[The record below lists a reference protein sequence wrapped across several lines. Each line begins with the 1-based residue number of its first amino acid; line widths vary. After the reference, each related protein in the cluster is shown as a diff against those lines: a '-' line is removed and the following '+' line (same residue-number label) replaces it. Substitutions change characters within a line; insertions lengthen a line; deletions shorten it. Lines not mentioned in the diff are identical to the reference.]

1 MRAIVQVCLV
11 AVLAAV
17 LPAHVVAA
25 ESVTIAYQADGKPV
39 ELGGALYRPSG
50 DGPFPAAVLM
60 HGCSG
65 VEKNHDAWARKLAER
80 GYMALIVE
88 GFRSRGVADVCTER
102 TFNKVSYAA
111 RVADAYAGAAFLRA
125 RADVDGDRVS
135 VIGWSHG
142 GIIALKLATKQPA
155 TLSWADVPIVP
166 FRGIVAFYPYC
177 GAAKDTVLPLLILIG
192 TEDDWTPAANCV
204 GYEKMQKAIGAP
216 IELVLYEGATHSFDE
231 ASVGQ
236 GYVYAGHFLRYDG
249 GATADAT
256 ERLFAFLTRTL
267 GD

>member
-1 MRAIVQVCLV
+1 MRTILSLSLVVAILV
-11 AVLAAV
+11 ALSSVA
-17 LPAHVVAA
+17 VAA
-25 ESVTIAYQADGKPV
+25 ESVTITYPADGKTV
-39 ELGGALYRPSG
+39 ELDGKLHRPSG
-50 DGPFPAAVLM
+50 AGPFPAVVLM

-65 VEKNHDAWARKLAER
+65 VEKNHGAWARKLEAR

-88 GFRSRGVADVCTER
+88 GFRSRGVSDVCTER

-125 RADVDGDRVS
+125 RADVDGDRVG

-142 GIIALKLATKQPA
+142 GIIALKLAAKQPGK
-155 TLSWADVPIVP
+155 LSWTDVPIVP
-166 FRGIVAFYPYC
+166 FRGVVAFYPYC
-177 GAAKDTVLPLLILIG
+177 GSEKDAVLPLLILIG
-192 TEDDWTPAANCV
+192 TEDDWTPAANCQ
-204 GYEKMQKAIGAP
+204 GYEKMQRAIGAP
-216 IELVLYEGATHSFDE
+216 VELVLYEGATHSFDE

-249 GATADAT
+249 GATADAA
-256 ERLFAFLTRTL
+256 ERLFAFLGRTL